1 MYMYLFLAN
10 FHVKEIMI
18 SNFEHDSVI
27 KNHGLMQSVK
37 TLSTYSTCFYF
48 ISWENLTRHHGKNS
62 SF

>member
-1 MYMYLFLAN
+1 MYMYVFLAS

-37 TLSTYSTCFYF
+37 TLSTYSTCSYF
-48 ISWENLTRHHGKNS
+48 ISW
-62 SF
+62 